1 MKPDNISPVLSKMS
15 HANAMKHIADMLP
28 GANASFTEECIS
40 ALNVKTSD
48 NLIQSITVTYDKI
61 RIQLEDK
68 VFFWPI
74 VPYTEEMKKDFVV
87 EFLKKTNQKII

>member
-1 MKPDNISPVLSKMS
+1 MKPDNISPVLSKIS
-15 HANAMKHIADMLP
+15 YANAMKHIADMLP
-28 GANASFTEECIS
+28 GANASFNDECIS
-40 ALNVKTSD
+40 AINVKIND
-48 NLIQSITVTYDKI
+48 NLIQSINVTYDRI
-61 RIQLEDK
+61 RIQLDDK